1 MNKEDKGIKQLNN
14 ILKRYNENSDINEM
28 TDSIQKLPVEILR
41 LWNEIKK

>member
-1 MNKEDKGIKQLNN
+1 MNKEDKGIKQLKN

-28 TDSIQKLPVEILR
+28 TDSIQKLPVAILR